1 MYKICIIN
9 KPAYSRYS
17 LPVLWSS
24 AKTYFEENG
33 QYRNEWTWADPIV
46 SFTGNEDTV
55 NNIVADRPKVIGIS
69 VYIWNELF
77 SHDIAKQLKQLLP
90 DSIIVFG
97 GPQCDI
103 KFNQEFFKQYP
114 YVDLVI
120 PGDAYGELALTNILD
135 NVSANSGRLNPVDLP
150 YAYYPNEQREI
161 KFNTL
166 AAKKKDYR
174 WPKNPYRAQEAT
186 LKPIL
191 ENFPKDQGTL
201 WITIETSRG
210 CPYKCS
216 FCDWGGGTYT
226 KTVKKPFGTVLDEIT
241 WAGENHIHGIYF
253 TDANFGMYD
262 IDIEY
267 AKHIVNVAKTH
278 GFPKQVYICPTK
290 VKLHNLYKIYELLAG
305 ADLLSH
311 YQISIQDLD
320 DNVKKNVDRIDFSFE
335 EQVSMFK
342 RLQEIKYLPVYIE
355 CILGLPGSSIDTIK
369 ESVQRISLEKL
380 PFPVGHHWI
389 LLPETPAYHPD
400 FRAKFQLKTIKG
412 KSSDGIGATSII
424 KQKADREG
432 DQGVNYSK
440 TKSDDISTEYVV
452 GSFSYTTDEWVEM
465 NQLQV
470 FVSNMQ
476 QTRILDLIADYMWQ
490 EYQIKYGDF
499 FYTCLK
505 TVLEDT
511 RVDAKLQTEMNKLTD
526 SIYAWLEGSQNDVYT
541 DYHDDFSFELS
552 PIIYYM
558 FVVLVNTDAFFDS
571 VLLAIAKL
579 VTVDD
584 KIKDLC
590 NYSRNR
596 LLDITYRPGRKF
608 TTQFD
613 WSKYIQSGSIV
624 PGDKTYEVQDVEVLS
639 GGKWFDIDW
648 VKYQGTVNY
657 YTHYVYRVC
666 YDYKTKK
673 TANNIIE
680 INE

>member
-278 GFPKQVYICPTK
+278 GFPKQVYI
-290 VKLHNLYKIYELLAG
+290 I
-305 ADLLSH
+305 
-311 YQISIQDLD
+311 I
-320 DNVKKNVDRIDFSFE
+320 RI
-335 EQVSMFK
+335 
-342 RLQEIKYLPVYIE
+342 I
-355 CILGLPGSSIDTIK
+355 C
-369 ESVQRISLEKL
+369 
-380 PFPVGHHWI
+380 
-389 LLPETPAYHPD
+389 
-400 FRAKFQLKTIKG
+400 
-412 KSSDGIGATSII
+412 
-424 KQKADREG
+424 
-432 DQGVNYSK
+432 
-440 TKSDDISTEYVV
+440 
-452 GSFSYTTDEWVEM
+452 
-465 NQLQV
+465 
-470 FVSNMQ
+470 
-476 QTRILDLIADYMWQ
+476 
-490 EYQIKYGDF
+490 
-499 FYTCLK
+499 
-505 TVLEDT
+505 
-511 RVDAKLQTEMNKLTD
+511 
-526 SIYAWLEGSQNDVYT
+526 
-541 DYHDDFSFELS
+541 
-552 PIIYYM
+552 
-558 FVVLVNTDAFFDS
+558 
-571 VLLAIAKL
+571 
-579 VTVDD
+579 
-584 KIKDLC
+584 
-590 NYSRNR
+590 
-596 LLDITYRPGRKF
+596 
-608 TTQFD
+608 
-613 WSKYIQSGSIV
+613 
-624 PGDKTYEVQDVEVLS
+624 
-639 GGKWFDIDW
+639 
-648 VKYQGTVNY
+648 
-657 YTHYVYRVC
+657 
-666 YDYKTKK
+666 
-673 TANNIIE
+673 
-680 INE
+680 